1 MRPIVKILEAVIDGA
16 DATAIDS
23 DTVLE
28 SIPGWDSMNAINFL
42 LELEVDYAV
51 DLSGLDLSQLA
62 TFGQIC
68 DYLRTAGVPA
78 DALLTQKVS

>member
-16 DATAIDS
+16 DAAAIGS
-23 DTVLE
+23 DTVLKT
-28 SIPGWDSMNAINFL
+28 IPGWDSMNAINFL

-51 DLSGLDLSQLA
+51 DLSGLDLSQLS